1 VGQGEAGKARGPVN
15 RCFVC
20 GAENPRWLK
29 SVDQGPQD
37 YIWRKFHGTPG
48 PTSKAIYA
56 CDEHKQAL
64 DSDFPPDP

>member
-37 YIWRKFHGTPG
+37 YIWRKFHDTHGNQPQ
-48 PTSKAIYA
+48 I
-56 CDEHKQAL
+56 EHHHAPRH
-64 DSDFPPDP
+64 DT